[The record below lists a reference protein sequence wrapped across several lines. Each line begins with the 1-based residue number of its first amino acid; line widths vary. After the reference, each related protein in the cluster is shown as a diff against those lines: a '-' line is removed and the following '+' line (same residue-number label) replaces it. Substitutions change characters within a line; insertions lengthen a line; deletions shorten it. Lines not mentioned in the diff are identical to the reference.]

1 MSTFKPATTLD
12 QVRKNCTLQP
22 LEGATLRD
30 FWVETNDARDHL
42 KHFREDLR
50 EILDGDEVQ
59 RVLVHGH
66 QGCGKSTEINKVISE
81 LGPQWLVVSLNVV
94 DALPVSGNEAADV
107 LLAACMRIVEVAKD
121 HDLKLNED
129 TLKPIVA
136 FFAKT
141 TKTSTESHAAGLD
154 IEAGADASQTFFG
167 KLFGLK
173 AKLVSDLKFGSRSE
187 ESTIHQVR
195 QNKGQLRDYVNAL
208 GIAAELAWQE
218 IATERG
224 RLLLVIENLDKVS
237 LADADRIF
245 VKDGPLLS
253 SISLRAIYTIPV
265 FTYYSNEASVID
277 ACFPQRL
284 SVPMIKVS
292 ERNGTVSAEGCAVLK
307 QIIRHRVA
315 PSILPDDAVDALI
328 GATGGVLRDIFQTI
342 TLASTFTT
350 VRASKVIDRSAIE
363 SALVR
368 MVSEL
373 GLRICYPRDHAAPRD
388 PRPLLELLATIA
400 SEQRSNLAS
409 PVRSNEDIQILLKSG
424 ALLEYNNGKRWLGV
438 HPLALKY
445 LDELRIHVESVA

>member
-1 MSTFKPATTLD
+1 MPTFQPATTLD

-22 LEGATLRD
+22 LEGAMLRD
-30 FWVETNDARDHL
+30 FWVETNEARDHL

-66 QGCGKSTEINKVISE
+66 QGCGKSTEINKVLSE

-107 LLAACMRIVEVAKD
+107 LLAACMRIVEVAKENE
-121 HDLKLNED
+121 LKLNED

-136 FFAKT
+136 FFDKT

-187 ESTIHQVR
+187 ASTIHQVR

-208 GIAAELAWQE
+208 GLAVELAWQE
-218 IATERG
+218 IATDRG
-224 RLLLVIENLDKVS
+224 RVLLVIENLDK
-237 LADADRIF
+237 LGLDDAHSIF

-253 SISLRAIYTIPV
+253 SVNLRAIYTIPV
-265 FTYYSNEASVID
+265 FTYYSAEATVIEAS
-277 ACFPQRL
+277 FPQRL
-284 SVPMIKVS
+284 SVPMIKVN
-292 ERNGTVSAEGCAVLK
+292 ERNGDPCEEGRAVLRE
-307 QIIRHRVA
+307 IVRHRVA
-315 PSILPDDAVDALI
+315 ASILPDDALETLI
-328 GATGGVLRDIFQTI
+328 EGSGGVLRDIFTAL

-363 SALVR
+363 SALGR
-368 MVSEL
+368 MVSDI
-373 GLRICYPRDHAAPRD
+373 GLRICYPHEQEKEPQ
-388 PRPLLELLATIA
+388 PLLE
-400 SEQRSNLAS
+400 QLAS
-409 PVRSNEDIQILLKSG
+409 IAAEQKRNLHVPVRANPDIQILLKSG
-424 ALLEYNNGKRWLGV
+424 ALLEYNSERWLGV
-438 HPLALKY
+438 HPLALRY
-445 LDELRIHVESVA
+445 LDKLRVHVKPSA